1 MKKDIQKVFIY
12 CKLAGFKLT
21 MISVM
26 AITGAGT
33 ADDACTTVLPIE
45 FVVMVFHMEV
55 PDFVAV
61 APANKLV
68 LIL

>member
-1 MKKDIQKVFIY
+1 
-12 CKLAGFKLT
+12 